1 MPMEERWSSL
11 LPIGVIT
18 MEIFLTSSQC
28 IPSAPEAIL
37 NPANDF
43 VERLRSA
50 LPKYPKVLTVCS
62 DPNGHDLTVYYAKAT
77 EEAFVKAG
85 MPYGA
90 HCVLDGCNPEQA
102 RDLLAWC
109 DFLIL
114 SGGHVP
120 TQNRFFQEIGLKEL
134 LSDFDGVIMGI
145 SAGSMNA
152 ARVVYA
158 QPEREGESVDPA
170 YQRFL
175 PGLGLTENQIL
186 PHYNTEKDAV
196 LDGKR
201 LYEDITYPD
210 SFGKRFL
217 VLPDGS
223 YVHIKNGKSTIYG
236 GVYWLT
242 DGMMK
247 PYHS

>member
-1 MPMEERWSSL
+1 
-11 LPIGVIT
+11 
-18 MEIFLTSSQC
+18 MEIFLTSSHC
-28 IPSAPEAIL
+28 IPFATEAIL

-43 VERLRSA
+43 VERLRTA

-62 DPNGHDLTVYYAKAT
+62 DPDSHDLTVFYSKETEKAFAKA
-77 EEAFVKAG
+77 G
-85 MPYGA
+85 LPYGE
-90 HCVLDGCNPEQA
+90 HCVLDGDNSKQA

-120 TQNRFFQEIGLKEL
+120 TQNRFFREIGMKEL
-134 LSDFDGVIMGI
+134 LAGFEGVIMGI

-158 QPEREGESVDPA
+158 QPEWAGESVDPA

-175 PGLGLTENQIL
+175 PGLGLTEYQII
-186 PHYNTEKDAV
+186 PHYNMDKDAI
-196 LDGKR
+196 LDGRR
-201 LYEDITYPD
+201 LYEDITYAD

-217 VLPDGS
+217 VLLDGS
-223 YVHIKNGKSTIYG
+223 YVHIQKEKTTIYG
-236 GVYWLT
+236 ESYWLA
-242 DGMMK
+242 DGILT
-247 PYHS
+247 PHHS